1 MFAKADRIE
10 KTSGEVKTSK
20 PLALHAAV
28 VTALANGTLI
38 DGQTDRCTDRQTDRQ
53 TDGQMNSWLLVRQR
67 CFVNWIPSQE
77 ALQCATSGGEE
88 GGKG

>member
-10 KTSGEVKTSK
+10 KTSAEVKTSK

-38 DGQTDRCTDRQTDRQ
+38 DGQTDRQTDKRVDRQ
-53 TDGQMNSWLLVRQR
+53 TDGRTDEQLVACQTAMFCKLDSVSRSSAVCNKWR
-67 CFVNWIPSQE
+67 
-77 ALQCATSGGEE
+77 
-88 GGKG
+88 